1 MTMPSIRQSL
11 GALLL
16 AAALGAVPDAAAST
30 RSLKPSQV
38 KLSRSEARAMF
49 QRGAER
55 RDAQRLGAR
64 ASGGDHGGAAAN
76 DAAREPYR
84 GMGELRAR
92 VQARQQQQQ
101 QQQQQ
106 AAAVGDVGDDS
117 AAAAR
122 RAQLASRAAEL
133 LSAEEGAAAEAP
145 RAPPPRATPDG
156 GGTAAGEALPRLQD
170 IPPHNISAL
179 LREAKTARDGDP
191 TDEMAEGEDPSL
203 RTLVGRAA
211 VLQRAAVHFKQ
222 GNAIGALVCVCVF
235 FFFFSHRP
243 SPRVGGG
250 GCA

>member
-76 DAAREPYR
+76 GAAREPYR

-92 VQARQQQQQ
+92 VQAR

-133 LSAEEGAAAEAP
+133 LSAEKGAAAEAP
-145 RAPPPRATPDG
+145 RAPPPRATSDG

-179 LREAKTARDGDP
+179 LREAKTAGDGDP

-222 GNAIGALVCVCVF
+222 GNAFGALVCVFVC
-235 FFFFSHRP
+235 
-243 SPRVGGG
+243 
-250 GCA
+250 